1 MSRVVN
7 TNAPA
12 KRRNHLMR
20 TIAEILRNLGQ
31 KRGMDAEVK
40 DMVATIV
47 ISLKEIDD
55 TIGESVKAWEKR
67 NYYKKA
73 DDFQEKWWWSQAL
86 RPSLEKILLEDT
98 WEDLPA
104 IMLKLLPHFSEIEI
118 NKAMRS
124 EKDWHGGYDVLM
136 PQLRRTK

>member
-1 MSRVVN
+1 MGRVVN

-20 TIAEILRNLGQ
+20 TIAEILRGLSQ
-31 KRGMDAEVK
+31 KKSVDDEAR
-40 DMVATIV
+40 DMVATI
-47 ISLKEIDD
+47 ILSLQEIDE

-73 DDFQEKWWWSQAL
+73 DDFQEKWWWCQAH
-86 RPSLEKILLEDT
+86 RPALEKVLREDK
-98 WEDLPA
+98 WEELPT
-104 IMLKLLPHFSEIEI
+104 IMLKLLPYFSDIEI

-124 EKDWHGGYDVLM
+124 ERDWIGNYERVM
-136 PQLRRTK
+136 PLLK

>member
-1 MSRVVN
+1 MGRVVN

-20 TIAEILRNLGQ
+20 TIAEILRGLGQ
-31 KRGMDAEVK
+31 KKGVDDEVK
-40 DMVATIV
+40 DMVATI
-47 ISLKEIDD
+47 ILSLKEIDE

-73 DDFQEKWWWSQAL
+73 DDFQEKWWWSQAQ
-86 RPSLEKILLEDT
+86 RPALEKVLLEDK
-98 WEDLPA
+98 WEDLPI
-104 IMLKLLPHFSEIEI
+104 IMLKLLPHFADIEI

-124 EKDWHGGYDVLM
+124 DRDWTGNYEILM
-136 PQLRRTK
+136 PQITQQK

>member
-1 MSRVVN
+1 MGRVVN

-12 KRRNHLMR
+12 KRRSHLMR
-20 TIAEILRNLGQ
+20 TIAEILRGLGQ
-31 KRGMDAEVK
+31 KKGLDDEVK

-47 ISLKEIDD
+47 LSLREIDE

-67 NYYKKA
+67 GYYKKA

-86 RPSLEKILLEDT
+86 RPSLETVLREDK
-98 WEDLPA
+98 WEELPM
-104 IMLKLLPHFSEIEI
+104 IMLKLLPHCSDIEI

-124 EKDWHGGYDVLM
+124 ESDWHGNYEVLM
-136 PQLRRTK
+136 PQLK